1 MRQHAAACSNMQ
13 QHAATCSANA
23 ATSSNMQQHAA
34 RSMILGGFGARS
46 NMQQHAATCSN
57 MQQRTATCSNMQQH
71 AAACR
76 KKQHAATCSV
86 AETCCGHTDSSIK
99 LSPASVVLGHSP
111 LCCLGLHLRSPDPS
125 SATQLRCDHI
135 IRLWPM
141 HYLAAA
147 FSRCT
152 GGPDTTCTLNIVL
165 GQ

>member
-1 MRQHAAACSNMQ
+1 MQQHAATCSNMQQHTATCSNIQQHAATCSSMQ

-23 ATSSNMQQHAA
+23 ATSSNMQQHA
-34 RSMILGGFGARS
+34 GKS
-46 NMQQHAATCSN
+46 NMQQHAATCS
-57 MQQRTATCSNMQQH
+57 
-71 AAACR
+71 
-76 KKQHAATCSV
+76 V
-86 AETCCGHTDSSIK
+86 AEACCGHTDSSIK

-125 SATQLRCDHI
+125 SATHI

-152 GGPDTTCTLNIVL
+152 GGPDTRCTLNIVL

>member
-1 MRQHAAACSNMQ
+1 MNCTPLVTSPSAVHIQQHRAISSNMQQHAAACSNMQ
-13 QHAATCSANA
+13 QHAATCS
-23 ATSSNMQQHAA
+23 NMQCK
-34 RSMILGGFGARS
+34 
-46 NMQQHAATCSN
+46 CSN
-57 MQQRTATCSNMQQH
+57 KQQH

-125 SATQLRCDHI
+125 SATHI